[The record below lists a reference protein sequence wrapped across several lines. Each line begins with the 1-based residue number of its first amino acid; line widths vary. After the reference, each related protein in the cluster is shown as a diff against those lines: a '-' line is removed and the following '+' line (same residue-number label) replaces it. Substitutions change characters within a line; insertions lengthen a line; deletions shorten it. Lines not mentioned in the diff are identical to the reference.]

1 MSKEHRDYILMK
13 EIYHC
18 TPSEIEE
25 QDENMLNLH
34 YNFLMEE
41 RQHEYIESKRAEQKA
56 KQKQSSFPKK
66 R

>member
-1 MSKEHRDYILMK
+1 MK

>member
-18 TPSEIEE
+18 TPQEIEM

-34 YNFLMEE
+34 YAFLMEE
-41 RQHEYIESKRAEQKA
+41 RQHEIIEQKRAEQKA
-56 KQKQSSFPKK
+56 QQKKSSFPKK